1 MSLLDRLER
10 ILGRLA
16 VPNMSLFIVIGQA
29 FVVLATMLKLLD
41 PERLLYAPVLFLHG
55 QWWGIV
61 TFLIYKVPP
70 QGSGLELGYVWLVF
84 AWYLFYLM
92 GSALEGYWGVFRY
105 NVFLFLSWALTV
117 GFAFVTPEY
126 AVTNFYIMTSVFLA
140 FAYLNPDFEL
150 ILFFVLPVKIK
161 WLAMITWLVFAYSFV
176 IGENALRLQIAAPVI
191 TFLVFFGAD
200 LLRSRRAAR
209 QTAKA
214 RTARVREEAE
224 PRHVCHVCGKTDV
237 SNPELDFRYCSK
249 CAGDQCYCPEHIH
262 THAHVVAP
270 ENGPGQ

>member
-84 AWYLFYLM
+84 AWYLL
-92 GSALEGYWGVFRY
+92 GRISVQRVF
-105 NVFLFLSWALTV
+105 V
-117 GFAFVTPEY
+117 
-126 AVTNFYIMTSVFLA
+126 SV
-140 FAYLNPDFEL
+140 
-150 ILFFVLPVKIK
+150 V
-161 WLAMITWLVFAYSFV
+161 
-176 IGENALRLQIAAPVI
+176 
-191 TFLVFFGAD
+191 GAD
-200 LLRSRRAAR
+200 GGVCVRDAGVRRH
-209 QTAKA
+209 QFLHHDVGVPGV
-214 RTARVREEAE
+214 RVSE
-224 PRHVCHVCGKTDV
+224 P
-237 SNPELDFRYCSK
+237 
-249 CAGDQCYCPEHIH
+249 
-262 THAHVVAP
+262 
-270 ENGPGQ
+270 